1 MKRPSF
7 LLEDLSQT
15 NTDLD
20 DEGWGELIDVELDEQ
35 DLFESGVKDS
45 DSEVEDEVESLQP
58 SGRPDK
64 DTLLMPSSLSPFVVQ
79 RFRLQHLADLELK
92 LRIGQL
98 NDSLDGLMLA
108 LCTQGLLLRTKVR
121 NASGTKTKT
130 RAFNEVTKVR
140 REVEFHVRSYRRA
153 RKALLALTVDV
164 ELINHYRPINKEDL
178 KTADFT
184 DERRLGQS
192 TDTLAWFWMIGAG
205 EAGKN
210 ELKEEFYR
218 VSWLRGKARR
228 DRWDE
233 EVAIVSHEMLFVILS
248 HPQEAEIW
256 EQRGK
261 MIKGEGQKAFAYQ
274 KMLVARKRAEE
285 AQAGFAGKAVKAN
298 WERKRK

>member
-1 MKRPSF
+1 MCIDLDEFIYYRDKLSTDSRR
-7 LLEDLSQT
+7 LLGIHATIPTKTAFAHRFSRLRGRVRRFQEEALDIYGVEDVDDLHLRLPGEDLTQT

-20 DEGWGELIDVELDEQ
+20 EEGWGELIDVELPSDEQ
-35 DLFESGVKDS
+35 ESLEREGNDS
-45 DSEVEDEVESLQP
+45 DNEGEDDVVSLQTRG
-58 SGRPDK
+58 SPDK

-79 RFRLQHLADLELK
+79 RLKLEHLTDLELK

-153 RKALLALTVDV
+153 RKALLALSVDV
-164 ELINHYRPINKEDL
+164 ELINRYPPINKEDL

-192 TDTLAWFWMIGAG
+192 TDTLAWFWKIGAG
-205 EAGKN
+205 EADKN
-210 ELKEEFYR
+210 ELKEECEF
-218 VSWLRGKARR
+218 
-228 DRWDE
+228 
-233 EVAIVSHEMLFVILS
+233 HILT
-248 HPQEAEIW
+248 I
-256 EQRGK
+256 
-261 MIKGEGQKAFAYQ
+261 
-274 KMLVARKRAEE
+274 
-285 AQAGFAGKAVKAN
+285 AQD
-298 WERKRK
+298 